1 MNKDKRNN
9 IKLLGTLNNADES
22 GIIANANQI
31 YDANENKSTQDVSKE
46 HTERIKTLEAKENS
60 MQTTLENITKTGEAS
75 AASNITYNHSD
86 SKLDA
91 TNAQQAIDEVRKRSN
106 YNDGDSIIDFN
117 TIHLITDNPEFVC
130 VAIDTND
137 RILYGIKTDGQP
149 YFGVGCPQQ
158 VKDYIN
164 EQINNILGTNDI
176 TATIDSLKEIETFL
190 KDFTNSNTLKAL
202 LDTKA
207 NKTDVDATIVNINAY
222 IANKYEQINAD
233 VADKYKKSNPNDEDG
248 NVVDTNSIVSVEDN
262 PEYIKAFTDS
272 VGKLIEAIGFDGVR
286 KFFAGI
292 NVQGILQCVTDNPE
306 FVSADTDN
314 DGRLLESTDVEGKKT
329 FYGDVII
336 NGNVTSKAID
346 SKINNATKKAVEN
359 KIDKDDDKD
368 LIDKSIVNSLSVKDN
383 PEYIA
388 VNLDVNNKVIDSTDV
403 DGVITHNTK
412 HIFKNGIEDTT
423 GNLKKEALQYAID
436 NSSDLAK
443 ALKDGSYSIIATDW
457 SDYISN
463 DGDNPLYL
471 PEPRCAILN
480 IISDVDLTKLSK
492 VGLVP
497 KSEEGK
503 RYNVPVEVQYWDKL
517 GNYFKKKAYISG
529 QGRSSMGLLKKN
541 IAIDFF
547 DSNYNEA
554 AFATRIGNWVAQDSY
569 HLKAYYTDFLK
580 GVAVVAYKFGD
591 LINRTNKPIKDR
603 PWKKALINP
612 DNVQTIYSK
621 NSAIDDMSLQI
632 DTNALCHP
640 DGFPVIVYQNGSFY
654 GIFAWQLKKHRN
666 NYHLNKKKD
675 TNIHLDGTIRKSN
688 FFSGTIDWTQFEIRN
703 PKNLYY
709 KEPHEGTYE
718 YNADIAQAEIAG
730 DDEVNAW
737 IEVGQLPDGTKIS
750 SKIKGYLKNTAKVK
764 NHIVALSNH
773 QSDIDSASTDEEKKA
788 IIEKYFDVDTFI
800 DYLITNCILYDGDA
814 YDNNW
819 QWITYDGVK
828 WYVCEYDKDQSFGN
842 RYHGMSV
849 CPPAG
854 VYLPTSVAII
864 GNIATLYKN
873 KLVSRGKELIDANV
887 INSTTLINLL
897 KDWIIRIGYNNYDKE
912 YNKWTE
918 APCNR
923 DDKVDN
929 NYWERNTNYLI
940 KCAQY
945 SSNLTY
951 DLNKI
956 VSDSDALYKSLKTN
970 NSAPLTDTASWE
982 KVSYDPTITYNTGDT
997 CYVMLKNTYLAES
1010 FKAVATTS
1018 SNPISGYYDN
1028 APYSLGYRDNVWR
1041 FINFINYQVN
1051 AFIEYIN
1058 SNYKNN

>member
-1 MNKDKRNN
+1 MTVTKKLIGRLP
-9 IKLLGTLNNADES
+9 ILLGE
-22 GIIANANQI
+22 
-31 YDANENKSTQDVSKE
+31 YDS
-46 HTERIKTLEAKENS
+46 
-60 MQTTLENITKTGEAS
+60 TKT
-75 AASNITYNHSD
+75 Y
-86 SKLDA
+86 SKRQRV
-91 TNAQQAIDEVRKRSN
+91 T
-106 YNDGDSIIDFN
+106 
-117 TIHLITDNPEFVC
+117 
-130 VAIDTND
+130 
-137 RILYGIKTDGQP
+137 LYGSEFESK
-149 YFGVGCPQQ
+149 
-158 VKDYIN
+158 
-164 EQINNILGTNDI
+164 
-176 TATIDSLKEIETFL
+176 
-190 KDFTNSNTLKAL
+190 
-202 LDTKA
+202 
-207 NKTDVDATIVNINAY
+207 VDN
-222 IANKYEQINAD
+222 
-233 VADKYKKSNPNDEDG
+233 
-248 NVVDTNSIVSVEDN
+248 NSIAPAILSNGTLTINTGNWRVVSNGTDAFLAGEK
-262 PEYIKAFTDS
+262 IKHFN
-272 VGKLIEAIGFDGVR
+272 EE
-286 KFFAGI
+286 
-292 NVQGILQCVTDNPE
+292 DNPE
-306 FVSADTDN
+306 FVSADIDN
-314 DGRLLESTDVEGKKT
+314 NGRLLESTDIEGKKT

-346 SKINNATKKAVEN
+346 SKINDATKKAV
-359 KIDKDDDKD
+359 
-368 LIDKSIVNSLSVKDN
+368 DKSIVNSLSVKDN
-383 PEYIA
+383 PEYVA
-388 VNLDVNNKVIDSTDV
+388 VNLDVDNKVIDSTDV

-423 GNLKKEALQYAID
+423 GSLKKEALQYAID

-443 ALKDGSYSIIATDW
+443 ALKDGDYSIIATDW

-492 VGLVP
+492 VGLVA

-503 RYNVPVEVQYWDKL
+503 RYNVPVEVQYWDKF

-529 QGRSSMGLLKKN
+529 QGRSSMGLLKKS

-547 DSNYNEA
+547 DSEYNGD

-580 GVAVVAYKFGD
+580 GAAVVAYKFGD
-591 LINRTNKPIKDR
+591 LIDRTNEPIKDR

-640 DGFPVIVYQNGSFY
+640 DGFPAIVYQNGSFY
-654 GIFAWQLKKHRN
+654 GIFAWQLKKHRD

-675 TNIHLDGTIRKSN
+675 TNIHLDGIRKSN

-709 KEPHEGTYE
+709 KEPHGGTYE
-718 YNADIAQAEIAG
+718 YNADIAKAEIAG

-737 IEVGQLPDGTKIS
+737 LEAGQLPDGTKIS
-750 SKIKGYLKNTAKVK
+750 SKIKGYLQNKKK
-764 NHIVALSNH
+764 KKKHIVALSNH
-773 QSDIDSASTDEEKKA
+773 QSEIDSASTDEEKKA

-814 YDNNW
+814 YNNNW

-828 WYVCEYDKDQSFGN
+828 WYICEYEKDQSFGN
-842 RYHGMSV
+842 RCHGMSV

-854 VYLPTSVAII
+854 VYLPTSFAII
-864 GNIATLYKN
+864 GNIATLYKD
-873 KLVSRGKELIDANV
+873 KLVSRGKELINANV
-887 INSTTLINLL
+887 INSTTLVNLL

-940 KCAQY
+940 ECAKY

-951 DLNKI
+951 GLNKI
-956 VSDSDALYKSLKTN
+956 VSYNYNLYKSLKTN
-970 NSAPLTDTASWE
+970 NSAPLTDTTSWE

-997 CYVMLKNTYLAES
+997 CYVMLKNSYYAES
-1010 FKAVATTS
+1010 FKAVATTN
-1018 SNPISGYYDN
+1018 SNPISEYYDN

-1051 AFIEYIN
+1051 AFIKYIN
-1058 SNYKNN
+1058 NNYKNN

>member
-1 MNKDKRNN
+1 MTVTKKLIGRLP
-9 IKLLGTLNNADES
+9 ILLGE
-22 GIIANANQI
+22 
-31 YDANENKSTQDVSKE
+31 YDG
-46 HTERIKTLEAKENS
+46 
-60 MQTTLENITKTGEAS
+60 TKVYGKKQRVT
-75 AASNITYNHSD
+75 
-86 SKLDA
+86 
-91 TNAQQAIDEVRKRSN
+91 
-106 YNDGDSIIDFN
+106 
-117 TIHLITDNPEFVC
+117 
-130 VAIDTND
+130 
-137 RILYGIKTDGQP
+137 LYGSE
-149 YFGVGCPQQ
+149 F
-158 VKDYIN
+158 
-164 EQINNILGTNDI
+164 E
-176 TATIDSLKEIETFL
+176 
-190 KDFTNSNTLKAL
+190 
-202 LDTKA
+202 
-207 NKTDVDATIVNINAY
+207 
-222 IANKYEQINAD
+222 
-233 VADKYKKSNPNDEDG
+233 
-248 NVVDTNSIVSVEDN
+248 SIVDN
-262 PEYIKAFTDS
+262 NTTAPAVLSNGTLTINTGNWRVVSNGTEAF
-272 VGKLIEAIGFDGVR
+272 L
-286 KFFAGI
+286 AGEKVKHF
-292 NVQGILQCVTDNPE
+292 NEEDNPE

-329 FYGDVII
+329 FYGDVTIK
-336 NGNVTSKAID
+336 GNVISKAID
-346 SKINNATKKAVEN
+346 SKINDATKKAVEN
-359 KIDKDDDKD
+359 KIDKDYDKD

-383 PEYIA
+383 PEYVAI
-388 VNLDVNNKVIDSTDV
+388 NLDVDNKVIDSTDV

-423 GNLKKEALQYAID
+423 GSLKKEALQYAID

-547 DSNYNEA
+547 DSEYNGD

-580 GVAVVAYKFGD
+580 GAAVVAYKFGD
-591 LINRTNKPIKDR
+591 LIDRTNEPIKDR

-612 DNVQTIYSK
+612 DNVQTVYSK

-654 GIFAWQLKKHRN
+654 GIFAWQLKKYRD

-675 TNIHLDGTIRKSN
+675 TNIHLEGIRKSN
-688 FFSGTIDWTQFEIRN
+688 FFGGTIDWTSFEIRN

-709 KEPHEGTYE
+709 KEPHGGTYE

-737 IEVGQLPDGTKIS
+737 IEAGQLPDGTKIS
-750 SKIKGYLKNTAKVK
+750 SKIKGYLQNTAKVK
-764 NHIVALSNH
+764 KHIVALSNH
-773 QSDIDSASTDEEKKA
+773 QSEIDSASTDEEKKV

-814 YDNNW
+814 YNNNW

-854 VYLPTSVAII
+854 VYLPTSFAII
-864 GNIATLYKN
+864 GNIATLYKD

-897 KDWIIRIGYNNYDKE
+897 KDWIIRIGYNNYNKE

-940 KCAQY
+940 ECAQY

-951 DLNKI
+951 GLNKI
-956 VSDSDALYKSLKTN
+956 VSDNDALYKSLKTN
-970 NSAPLTDTASWE
+970 NSAPLTDTTSWE

-1010 FKAVATTS
+1010 FKAVATTN

-1058 SNYKNN
+1058 NNYKNN

>member
-1 MNKDKRNN
+1 MTVTKKLIGRLP
-9 IKLLGTLNNADES
+9 ILLGEYDSTKVYDKKQRVTLYGSEFESIVDNNTTAPAILNNGTLTINTNNWRVVSNGTEAFLAGEKVKHF
-22 GIIANANQI
+22 
-31 YDANENKSTQDVSKE
+31 NEE
-46 HTERIKTLEAKENS
+46 
-60 MQTTLENITKTGEAS
+60 
-75 AASNITYNHSD
+75 
-86 SKLDA
+86 
-91 TNAQQAIDEVRKRSN
+91 
-106 YNDGDSIIDFN
+106 
-117 TIHLITDNPEFVC
+117 
-130 VAIDTND
+130 
-137 RILYGIKTDGQP
+137 
-149 YFGVGCPQQ
+149 
-158 VKDYIN
+158 
-164 EQINNILGTNDI
+164 
-176 TATIDSLKEIETFL
+176 
-190 KDFTNSNTLKAL
+190 
-202 LDTKA
+202 
-207 NKTDVDATIVNINAY
+207 
-222 IANKYEQINAD
+222 
-233 VADKYKKSNPNDEDG
+233 
-248 NVVDTNSIVSVEDN
+248 
-262 PEYIKAFTDS
+262 
-272 VGKLIEAIGFDGVR
+272 
-286 KFFAGI
+286 
-292 NVQGILQCVTDNPE
+292 DNPE

-329 FYGDVII
+329 FYGDVTIK
-336 NGNVTSKAID
+336 GNVTSKAID
-346 SKINNATKKAVEN
+346 SKINDATKKAIEN

-383 PEYIA
+383 PEYVA
-388 VNLDVNNKVIDSTDV
+388 VNLDVDNKVIDSIDV

-412 HIFKNGIEDTT
+412 HIFKNGIEDIT
-423 GNLKKEALQYAID
+423 GSLKKEALQYAID

-443 ALKDGSYSIIATDW
+443 ALKDGNYSIISTDW

-497 KSEEGK
+497 KLEEGK

-547 DSNYNEA
+547 DSEYNGD

-580 GVAVVAYKFGD
+580 GAAVVAYKFGD
-591 LINRTNKPIKDR
+591 LIDRTNEPIKDR

-612 DNVQTIYSK
+612 NNVQTVYSK

-640 DGFPVIVYQNGSFY
+640 DGFPIIVYQNGSFY
-654 GIFAWQLKKHRN
+654 GIFAWQLKKHRD

-675 TNIHLDGTIRKSN
+675 TNIHLDGTIGKSN
-688 FFSGTIDWTQFEIRN
+688 FFGGAINWTSFEIRN

-709 KEPHEGTYE
+709 KEPHGGTYE

-750 SKIKGYLKNTAKVK
+750 SKIKGYLQNTAKVK
-764 NHIVALSNH
+764 KHIVALSNH
-773 QSDIDSASTDEEKKA
+773 QSEIDSASTDEEKKA

-814 YDNNW
+814 YNNNW

-854 VYLPTSVAII
+854 VYLPTSFAII
-864 GNIATLYKN
+864 GNIATLYKDQ
-873 KLVSRGKELIDANV
+873 LVSRGKELIDANV

-897 KDWIIRIGYNNYDKE
+897 KDWIIRIGYDNYDKE

-923 DDKVDN
+923 EDKVDN
-929 NYWERNTNYLI
+929 NYWERDTNYLI
-940 KCAQY
+940 GCAQY

-956 VSDSDALYKSLKTN
+956 VSDNDALYKSLKTN
-970 NSAPLTDTASWE
+970 NSAPLTDTTSWE

-997 CYVMLKNTYLAES
+997 CYVMLKNTYLTES
-1010 FKAVATTS
+1010 FKAVATTN

-1058 SNYKNN
+1058 NNYNNN